1 MENLDTYRRI
11 IRRIITEQ
19 TKVPY
24 SYGEIRFEPV
34 FDAENDRFLLMIEGW
49 NQYKRVHGC
58 LLHLDLKDGK
68 IWIHRDG
75 TDYGIANDLLNAGIP
90 KDRIVLAFKSPE
102 LRKYTEFA
110 AA

>member
-1 MENLDTYRRI
+1 MENLDTYCQI

-19 TKVPY
+19 AQLPY
-24 SYGEIRFEPV
+24 SYGDIRFEPV
-34 FDAENDRFLLMIEGW
+34 FDAENDRYLLMIEGW

-58 LLHLDLKDGK
+58 ILHLDLKDGK
-68 IWIHRDG
+68 VWIQRDG

-90 KDRIVLAFKSPE
+90 KDKIVLAFKSPE